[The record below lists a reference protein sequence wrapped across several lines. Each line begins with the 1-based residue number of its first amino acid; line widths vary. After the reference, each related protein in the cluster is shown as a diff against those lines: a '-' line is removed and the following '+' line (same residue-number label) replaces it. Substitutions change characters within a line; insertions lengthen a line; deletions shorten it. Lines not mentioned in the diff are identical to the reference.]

1 MQTLQIR
8 NSIAEFLIFTKQ
20 NKAKTIEVIVDD
32 ESVWLNQKLIA
43 ESFALSK
50 LEKYRIIQDKLFEF
64 DFDKFL

>member
-1 MQTLQIR
+1 M
-8 NSIAEFLIFTKQ
+8 EFLIFTKQ
-20 NKAKTIEVIVDD
+20 NKEKTFEVIVDD